1 MGNESSENLLTHRLW
16 LMVKADKLLLFWQI
30 FIFCCSWCMADDVSV
45 SVTNSWV
52 TGFSICWGA
61 PLALRLHL
69 CSSTNCNCNFT
80 VFLTWWKWQTSE
92 AILLCALWQLALS
105 LMVHRHHLLHY
116 WSDNIHRILKIILKG
131 WTKLSCTRVWRD
143 QTIWMLLMNISW
155 HWLVA
160 DRLLKII
167 YGTQAYTLH
176 PPNWDIVKKTFLFC
190 PCRNLWSV
198 FIKII
203 CDIQYIPHIMAL

>member
-1 MGNESSENLLTHRLW
+1 MSHLKTSSHTDCGWWSRQINYYYFGRYLFFAVPGVW
-16 LMVKADKLLLFWQI
+16 LMMFQCLSPTAEWRVFPSAE
-30 FIFCCSWCMADDVSV
+30 V
-45 SVTNSWV
+45 
-52 TGFSICWGA
+52 
-61 PLALRLHL
+61 LHL
-69 CSSTNCNCNFT
+69 LCAFICVPPQTAIAILLSFSD
-80 VFLTWWKWQTSE
+80 TWWKWQTSE